1 MLDPDPLGQST
12 ATVNLIPRGGPWPAE
27 GVEPAQAGERL
38 GLGAQV
44 GRYVIVG
51 TVGEGGMGVVYAG
64 YDPELDRKVALK
76 VLRPERA
83 ASPNARA
90 RLLREAQAIARLS
103 HPNVVAVHDA
113 GTFGEQVFVAMEYV
127 DGQTLRQ
134 WLKEEPRNARQVV
147 DLFRIAGQG
156 LAAAHAAGLVHRDF
170 KPDNVLI
177 GKDGRVRVA
186 DFGLARPVEPPEP
199 EETPEASGDH
209 SPGLTSWGMIL
220 GTPGYMA
227 PEQLRGLSSDARS
240 DQFSFCVALYEALY
254 GERPFAGED
263 SDDAAEAAERGEI
276 RPPREDARVP
286 VWLRDVVLRGLS
298 SDPARRWSSMDDLLR
313 ELARD
318 PGAVRRRW
326 LAAAAVLLAGG
337 GLLAWGSALGNAG
350 RLCSGAG
357 QKLAGIWDEG
367 RKEAVRASF
376 LATRQPYA
384 ATALSQIETLF
395 DSYTG
400 GWTAMHRE
408 ACEASRVRGEQS
420 EDLLDRRMFCLDQR
434 LREVDALAGL
444 FSRADAGVVARSVA
458 MTRSL
463 TQLDTC
469 ADVASLTARVPPPRD
484 PAVRAQV
491 DRVRSAVA
499 EVDTWIAAGRQTEAE
514 AKAEAA
520 VAAARKVGY
529 RPTEAEA
536 LYLQGYL
543 QDLLGEPEKAQATT
557 FDALVAA
564 EASGHLE
571 VAARAASELGW
582 IASNSAGQPDEGERW
597 ARLSEAVAGALPTND
612 ALHAEVLRRK
622 ATVFSAQGRFA
633 EAVQTDSRALALAER
648 AYGPEHPEVARIFS
662 NLGVFYNELGKN
674 ESSIQA
680 SLRGLAIRQKLY
692 GPGHP
697 ELAKSYNTL
706 ANAYS
711 DLRRFEEAQIYQERA
726 YAIFRDSYGP
736 DHPNAV
742 GLLNNIANTYKDRGL
757 YAEAEQRYRQAVES
771 TIRVDG
777 PDHPKVGMALGNL
790 AESLLLQKR
799 YGEAL
804 EVYRRALAIDEKA
817 LGRGHPN
824 LAYDFHG
831 IGSTLFEMRRVA
843 EALPYLE
850 RALALRESNP
860 LDPDLLSNTR
870 YNLARALWQAGRKDR
885 SLKLAHLALDGYA
898 KSDSEHELKREV
910 EGWLREREA
919 SL

>member
-1 MLDPDPLGQST
+1 MPDPDPLGQST

-27 GVEPAQAGERL
+27 APERL
-38 GLGAQV
+38 GLGARV

-83 ASPNARA
+83 ASPDARA

-113 GTFGEQVFVAMEYV
+113 GAVGEQVFVAMEYV
-127 DGQTLRQ
+127 EGRTLRQ
-134 WLKEEPRNARQVV
+134 WLQEGDRAWREVLDR
-147 DLFRIAGQG
+147 FRIAGQG

-177 GKDGRVRVA
+177 GQDGRVRVA
-186 DFGLARPVEPPEP
+186 DFGLARPVEDRQ
-199 EETPEASGDH
+199 EETTETSGER
-209 SPGLTSWGMIL
+209 SPGITSWGVVL

-227 PEQLRGLSSDARS
+227 PEQLRGLSCDARS
-240 DQFSFCVALYEALY
+240 DQFSFCVALYEALH

-263 SDDAAEAAERGEI
+263 SEEIAEAAERGEV
-276 RPPREDARVP
+276 RPPREDGRVP
-286 VWLRDVVLRGLS
+286 AWLREVVLRGLS
-298 SDPARRWSSMDDLLR
+298 ADPARRWSSMDELLR

-326 LAAAAVLLAGG
+326 LAAAVVVLAGG
-337 GLLAWGSALGNAG
+337 GLLAWGSALGSAG

-357 QKLAGIWDEG
+357 RKLAGIWDEG
-367 RKEAVRASF
+367 RKQAVRASF
-376 LATRQPYA
+376 LGTRLPYA
-384 ATALSQIETLF
+384 AGAAERVESLL
-395 DSYTG
+395 DGYTG
-400 GWTAMHRE
+400 DWTTMHRE

-444 FSRADAGVVARSVA
+444 FSRADAGVVERSVA
-458 MTRSL
+458 MTRGL
-463 TQLDTC
+463 ARLEAC

-543 QDLLGEPEKAQATT
+543 QDLLGETEKAQATT

-633 EAVQTDSRALALAER
+633 EAVQTASRALALAER

-674 ESSIQA
+674 EASIQA
-680 SLRGLAIRQKLY
+680 SLRGLAIRQKLF

-697 ELAKSYNTL
+697 DLAKSYNTL

-736 DHPNAV
+736 DHPNAI

-771 TIRVDG
+771 AIRVDG

-804 EVYRRALAIDEKA
+804 EVYRRSLAIDEKA
-817 LGRGHPN
+817 LGRDHPN

-860 LDPDLLSNTR
+860 LDPDLLSNVR
-870 YNLARALWQAGRKDR
+870 YSLARALWETGRKDR

-910 EGWLREREA
+910 ESWLREREV
-919 SL
+919 SR